1 MIPNELVQKIIDR
14 AEIVEVISEFVS
26 LHKSGTNYKGLC
38 PFHNEKTPSFMVS
51 PGKQIFKCFGCGES
65 GTAVSFIMKHENI
78 SFSEAI
84 KWLGSKYSIE
94 IKERELTTE
103 EQVQQREHEAIL
115 SINSFA
121 QKYFSNI
128 LFNTPEGHNIA
139 LKYLSNRGLT
149 NEIIQ
154 KFQLGYSLD
163 VKDHFYQNALKS
175 GYSNE
180 IIEKSGLIVIRE
192 NEGIFS
198 NKSKYLDRFHSRII
212 FPIQSL
218 SGQIIGFGGRTM
230 SSDKNIAKY
239 INSPETLVYNKSNSL
254 YGIFFAKNEIVK
266 KDKCYLVEGYMD
278 VISMHLAGI
287 TNTLASSGTS
297 LTEDQ
302 IRLIRRF
309 TNNITL
315 LFDADSAGQKATLRG
330 INIALKEGMNV
341 RILRLPNGEDPDT
354 FCQKYPL
361 PEILDY
367 FNTEELDFLPFLIS
381 QIPNSFLTDPVK
393 KSQAVN
399 EILTIISNISDKL
412 KRDEY
417 IKYIANQFNLNVNN
431 IYAEINKILE
441 KESHNNQQKSVLD
454 DKETKIQ
461 AIPQLDLSID
471 NTELFVI
478 EKQILYYL
486 LKFGDRKINDYQ
498 SVAEQIFSEIDIEG
512 GFRNKF
518 YKDVY
523 DFIKENIKKGAVELM
538 KLMLNGA
545 NDYFR
550 QFAIDI
556 EASSYT
562 LSSIWENNGSFVL
575 TPEDTY
581 KTDVVK
587 TIISYKIFIINE
599 YLKELT
605 NQLVS
610 QQLSEEEK
618 MHNLSLSQQLI
629 QTRREL
635 IKAAGNRNLY

>member
-1 MIPNELVQKIIDR
+1 
-14 AEIVEVISEFVS
+14 
-26 LHKSGTNYKGLC
+26 
-38 PFHNEKTPSFMVS
+38 
-51 PGKQIFKCFGCGES
+51 
-65 GTAVSFIMKHENI
+65 
-78 SFSEAI
+78 
-84 KWLGSKYSIE
+84 
-94 IKERELTTE
+94 
-103 EQVQQREHEAIL
+103 
-115 SINSFA
+115 
-121 QKYFSNI
+121 
-128 LFNTPEGHNIA
+128 
-139 LKYLSNRGLT
+139 
-149 NEIIQ
+149 
-154 KFQLGYSLD
+154 
-163 VKDHFYQNALKS
+163 
-175 GYSNE
+175 
-180 IIEKSGLIVIRE
+180 
-192 NEGIFS
+192 
-198 NKSKYLDRFHSRII
+198 
-212 FPIQSL
+212 
-218 SGQIIGFGGRTM
+218 M

-287 TNTLASSGTS
+287 TNSLASSGTS

-315 LFDADSAGQKATLRG
+315 LFDADSAGQKATNRG
-330 INIALKEGMNV
+330 ISMALKEGMNV
-341 RILRLPNGEDPDT
+341 RILRLPSGEDPDT

-381 QIPNSFLTDPVK
+381 QIPNNFLTDPVK

-399 EILTIISNISDKL
+399 EILTTISNISDKL

-417 IKYIANQFNLNVNN
+417 IKYLAVQFNLNVNN
-431 IYAEINKILE
+431 IYAEINKVLE
-441 KESHNNQQKSVLD
+441 KEVQNTQNKAASIEKESKNQK
-454 DKETKIQ
+454 
-461 AIPQLDLSID
+461 IPQLDLSID
-471 NTELFVI
+471 NSELYII

-486 LKFGDRKINDYQ
+486 LKFGDKKINDYQ
-498 SVAEQIFSEIDIEG
+498 TVGDQIFSEIDIEG

-518 YKDVY
+518 YKEIY
-523 DFIKENIKKGAVELM
+523 DFVKENFNIGTEALM
-538 KLMLNGA
+538 KLMLNNT

-550 QFAIDI
+550 QFVIDI
-556 EASSYT
+556 ESSSYV

-587 TIISYKIFIINE
+587 TIVSYKIFIINE

-605 NQLVS
+605 NPLNS
-610 QQLSEEEK
+610 QQLTEEEK
-618 MHNLSLSQQLI
+618 IHNLSLSQQLI
-629 QTRREL
+629 KTRKEL

>member
-1 MIPNELVQKIIDR
+1 MIPNELVQKIIDKT
-14 AEIVEVISEFVS
+14 EIVEIISEFVS

-51 PGKQIFKCFGCGES
+51 PSKQIFKCFGCGES
-65 GTAVSFIMKHENI
+65 GTAVSFLMKHENI

-84 KWLGSKYSIE
+84 KWLANKYNIE

-103 EQVQQREHEAIL
+103 ELVRQRENEAVL
-115 SINSFA
+115 SLNSFA
-121 QKYFSNI
+121 QKYFTNI
-128 LFNTPEGHNIA
+128 LFETPEGQNIA
-139 LKYLSNRGLT
+139 LKYLTNRGLT
-149 NEIIQ
+149 KEIIQ

-163 VKDHFYQNALKS
+163 VKDHFYQNAIKN

-180 IIEKSGLIVIRE
+180 VIEKSGLIVIRE
-192 NEGIFS
+192 KEGIFS
-198 NKSKYLDRFHSRII
+198 NRNKYLDRFYSRII
-212 FPIQSL
+212 FPIHSL

-239 INSPETLVYNKSNSL
+239 INSPETIVYNKSNSL

-287 TNTLASSGTS
+287 TNSLASSGTS
-297 LTEDQ
+297 LTEEQ

-309 TNNITL
+309 TKNITL

-330 INIALKEGMNV
+330 INMALKEGMNV
-341 RILRLPNGEDPDT
+341 RILRLPSGQDPDT

-361 PEILDY
+361 PEIMD
-367 FNTEELDFLPFLIS
+367 FFKTEELDFLPFLIS
-381 QIPNSFLTDPVK
+381 QIPNNFLTDPVK
-393 KSQAVN
+393 KSQALN
-399 EILTIISNISDKL
+399 DILTTISNISDNL

-417 IKYIANQFNLNVNN
+417 IKYLTVKFNLNVNN
-431 IYAEINKILE
+431 IYAEINKVIE
-441 KESHNNQQKSVLD
+441 KEAQNSQKMPIALESSTMQQS
-454 DKETKIQ
+454 
-461 AIPQLDLSID
+461 IPQINLFIE

-486 LKFGDRKINDYQ
+486 LKFGDKKIDDYQ
-498 SVAEQIFSEIDIEG
+498 CVAEKIFSEIDIEG
-512 GFRNKF
+512 GFKNKF
-518 YKDVY
+518 YKQLY
-523 DFIKENIKKGAVELM
+523 DFIKENFGLGQEFLIKQL
-538 KLMLNGA
+538 LNST
-545 NDYFR
+545 NEYFR
-550 QFAIDI
+550 QFVIDI
-556 EASSYT
+556 ESSSYT

-581 KTDVVK
+581 KTDVFK
-587 TIISYKIFIINE
+587 TIITYKIFIINE

-605 NQLVS
+605 NQLNS
-610 QQLSEEEK
+610 NKLTEEEK

-629 QTRREL
+629 QTRKEL